1 MMRDFSMSTLVLND
15 RTGAV
20 RRPRFFRMISE
31 FLEGIRL
38 ARAMAH
44 QYDVLSRLS
53 DGELARRGLRRED
66 IPQAVVSGNY
76 NV

>member
-1 MMRDFSMSTLVLND
+1 MSTLVLTA
-15 RTGAV
+15 RTGAP
-20 RRPRFFRMISE
+20 RRQRFFRMISE
-31 FLEGIRL
+31 FFEGIRL

-66 IPQAVVSGNY
+66 IPQVVVNGRY
-76 NV
+76 DV

>member
-1 MMRDFSMSTLVLND
+1 MSTLVLTA
-15 RTGAV
+15 RTGASH
-20 RRPRFFRMISE
+20 RPRFFRMISE

-66 IPQAVVSGNY
+66 IPQAVVNGRY
-76 NV
+76 DV

>member
-1 MMRDFSMSTLVLND
+1 MSTLVLTAP
-15 RTGAV
+15 TGAR
-20 RRPRFFRMISE
+20 RRPRFFRVISE
-31 FLEGIRL
+31 FLAGIRL

-66 IPQAVVSGNY
+66 IPQVVVNGRY
-76 NV
+76 DV